1 MATDISLQ
9 ERLQLLREMAGEEA
23 GPVAVELRELEK
35 KLEEQQFMA
44 GFCGHFSAGKSSLI
58 NTLCGKRV
66 MPTGP
71 LPTSANV
78 VLIREGISRALLTP
92 AASGEPCVEVSLEEV
107 ADYCRDGQAY
117 TRVELWEELELPL
130 YGGALL
136 DTPGVDSNDAGHALA
151 TYSALHLADVVFY
164 VMDYNHVSSETNLSF
179 AQSLM
184 DYGKPLYMVV
194 NQIDKHREEELSW
207 TSFQDSVVQAFDIW
221 NIKPQGIFYISL
233 KHPQTPGNM
242 LSELKEMIA
251 ALLSRGQELIEYGV
265 YASAERVVQAHLER
279 MQDEEQVERQR
290 LEEAAGGEFDAE
302 ALESELRDL
311 EERGEPA
318 AWGAQAWKQ
327 DGLGRISQMADT
339 AQLMTPPLRELASR
353 YLESQA
359 PGFKAKGWF
368 GGGRTEAEKA
378 ARQEAFLLALS
389 EQVEAGLDWHIRQE
403 LRRIG
408 QELEV
413 WSEAWEDRLDEAM
426 PRPEAE
432 WIIDPL
438 PGGAMLSGEATLHY
452 AAAVS
457 AGIGARY
464 RRAAARVLD
473 ALLAVPSPRRTA
485 DAAAQLAR
493 RAELAERLPA
503 ARALAALDAAA
514 RSRAARFAAQLGAR
528 VPLTPGLLPEVRA
541 ELAPARR
548 EADGAAAQTG
558 AAAAASPAALAL
570 LAALAEPPEQ
580 AAAGGTAPGPAA
592 AGPVRPP
599 AEAHGRARQAAARL
613 EAAAELLA
621 PHPAFGTG
629 VRELLRRAAEL
640 RSGNFTVALF
650 GAFSAGKSSF
660 ANALLGEAVLPVS
673 PHPTTAAIIRV
684 LAPGTENRHRTASI
698 RFKSEEAMR
707 EDLAFSFQA
716 LGLGPW
722 QEQQWM
728 DTVRRLKAGDIPAAG
743 RAHFSFLQA
752 ALAGWETS
760 AAKLGQMELV
770 ELEEFRSYAAEETR
784 ACFVAEIELYHQ
796 GPLTRQGIVLVDTP
810 GADSIHARHTG
821 VAFQYMKTSD
831 AILFVTYYNHAF
843 SRADKQLLS
852 QLGRMKG
859 SFALDKMFFLIN
871 AADLAA
877 SERELADVVEHVQE
891 GLHAAGIR
899 EPGVYAVSSLRAL
912 QAEQGLSA
920 ADEGFSLFRSRFA
933 AFLEY
938 DLGQLAVSSA
948 NSLLGQMKER
958 LLQWI
963 EAAGANAEDA
973 ERMLSEL
980 QDKRHVF
987 EQALSEYRQ
996 TNISREW
1003 HQENEELLYH
1013 VVQRLRLLALEMFAE
1028 FFHPSLLQ
1036 EHHGPMKRNFA
1047 IALRG
1052 WLNQVSAELERE
1064 LLATSLRLER
1074 KAQELLDHAAEAW
1087 CRKHEAALNM
1097 PLAPPEAGTQW
1108 STPPIS
1114 EGLLADA
1121 LFPVEM
1127 YWPLFKNPR
1136 AFFEGG
1142 GRAALRNRLE
1152 EPLVKQL
1159 KEVVS
1164 AHEALFREH
1173 YAREIAAS
1181 LESTAIYFSGLWQ
1194 EWEKSIQG
1202 ARATSQQLAYWQE
1215 ISARLGT
1222 ESQEL

>member
-1 MATDISLQ
+1 MVTDISLQ
-9 ERLQLLREMAGEEA
+9 ERLRLLREMVEEDPA
-23 GPVAVELRELEK
+23 VAELRELEE
-35 KLEEQQFMA
+35 KLEEQQFMI

-58 NTLCGKRV
+58 NTLCGKKV

-78 VLIREGISRALLTP
+78 VLIRQGAPRALLTS
-92 AASGEPCVEVSLEEV
+92 AISSEPRVEVPLEEV

-117 TRVELWEELELPL
+117 TRVELWAELELPL
-130 YGGALL
+130 HGGALL
-136 DTPGVDSNDAGHALA
+136 DTPGVDSNDTGHALA

-184 DYGKPLYMVV
+184 DYGKPLYMIV

-207 TSFQDSVVQAFDIW
+207 ADFQNSVVQAFDIW

-233 KHPQTPGNM
+233 KAPTAPGNM
-242 LSELKEMIA
+242 LDGLKETLA
-251 ALLSRGQELIEYGV
+251 ALLSRGSALIEYGV
-265 YASAERVVQAHLER
+265 YASAERTVQAHLER
-279 MQDEEQVERQR
+279 VRDTGQDERQR
-290 LEEAAGGEFDAE
+290 LEEVTGGEFDAE
-302 ALESELRDL
+302 ALENELRDL
-311 EERGEPA
+311 EESGEPA
-318 AWGAQAWKQ
+318 VSDMEAWKQ
-327 DGLGRISQMADT
+327 DGLGRISHIADT
-339 AQLMTPPLRELASR
+339 AQLMTPPLRELAGR

-368 GGGRTEAEKA
+368 GGGRTEGEKA
-378 ARQEAFLLALS
+378 KRQEAFLLALA
-389 EQVEAGLDWHIRQE
+389 EQVDAGLDWHIRQE

-413 WSEAWEDRLDEAM
+413 WSEAWEGQLDAAM

-438 PGGAMLSGEATLHY
+438 PAGALLSGEATLHY

-464 RRAAARVLD
+464 RRAAARMLD
-473 ALLAVPSPRRTA
+473 ALLAVPSPRLAA
-485 DAAAQLAR
+485 DAAARVAR

-514 RSRAARFAAQLGAR
+514 RERAARFAAQLGAR

-541 ELAPARR
+541 ELALPRR
-548 EADGAAAQTG
+548 EADGVAAQAG
-558 AAAAASPAALAL
+558 AAAAAASQAALAL
-570 LAALAEPPEQ
+570 AAAPAGPPKQ
-580 AAAGGTAPGPAA
+580 AAAGGIASGPAA
-592 AGPVRPP
+592 AGSVRPP

-640 RSGNFTVALF
+640 RCGVFTVALF

-684 LAPGTENRHRTASI
+684 LAPGAENRLRTASI
-698 RFKSEEAMR
+698 RFKSGEAMR

-722 QEQQWM
+722 QEEQWM
-728 DTVRRLKAGDIPAAG
+728 DSVRRLKAGDIPAAG

-760 AAKLGQMELV
+760 ASKLGQTELV
-770 ELEEFRSYAAEETR
+770 ELEEFRSYAAEETK
-784 ACFVAEIELYHQ
+784 ACFVAEIDLYHQ

-852 QLGRMKG
+852 QLGRIKG
-859 SFALDKMFFLIN
+859 SFALDKMFFLVN

-877 SERELADVVEHVQE
+877 SQEELAAVVEHVRE
-891 GLHAAGIR
+891 GLYGAGIQQ
-899 EPGVYAVSSLRAL
+899 PSVYAVSSLRAL
-912 QAEQGLSA
+912 QAEQGLAA
-920 ADEGFSLFRSRFA
+920 ADEGFALFRSHFA
-933 AFLEY
+933 EFLEH
-938 DLGQLAVSSA
+938 DLGQLAASSA
-948 NSLLGQMKER
+948 DSLLGQMKER

-963 EAAGANAEDA
+963 TAAGDNAEDA
-973 ERMLSEL
+973 GRKLSGL
-980 QDKRHVF
+980 QDKRHIF
-987 EQALSEYRQ
+987 EEALSEYRQ

-1003 HQENEELLYH
+1003 NQENEELLYH

-1074 KAQELLDHAAEAW
+1074 KAQDLLSYAGEAW
-1087 CRKHEAALNM
+1087 CNKHEPALDM
-1097 PLAPPEAGTQW
+1097 PLSPPEGGVNW
-1108 STPPIS
+1108 STPPIP
-1114 EGLLADA
+1114 EGLLTDA
-1121 LFPVEM
+1121 SFPVDT
-1127 YWPLFKNPR
+1127 YWPMFKNPR
-1136 AFFEGG
+1136 TFFEGG
-1142 GRAALRNRLE
+1142 GRTVLRNKLE
-1152 EPLVKQL
+1152 EPLLKQL

-1164 AHEALFREH
+1164 VQEAQFRDH
-1173 YAREIAAS
+1173 YAREIAVG
-1181 LESTAIYFSGLWQ
+1181 LENTAIYFHGLWL
-1194 EWEKSIQG
+1194 EWEESIRG
-1202 ARATSQQLAYWQE
+1202 ARASSQQLDYWQDV
-1215 ISARLGT
+1215 SARLGG